1 MCWNAE
7 VSLTTFTVGFASI
20 IFSYFNGYPFT
31 ELLFYSSVT
40 LMQLIEFFI
49 WTYYDNQRLNSLFT
63 ILGALLIGI
72 QPIASLSMLYKT
84 HKKLM
89 IYMMLF
95 YVIMIISNVKKFS
108 LKDYYSYRGDNGHLV
123 WSWTKKDRLNKLSLA
138 VYFICL
144 LLAPLILGYYDLF
157 SFGVITL
164 IISLYTF
171 YKYDTWG
178 SMWCWIVN
186 IWIIY
191 ILVKQVFIE
200 GMLP

>member
-7 VSLTTFTVGFASI
+7 VSLTTFILGLSSI
-20 IFSYFNGYPFT
+20 IVSHYNGYPFT
-31 ELLFYSSVT
+31 QLLFYLTVT

-49 WTYYDNQRLNSLFT
+49 WTYYDNKMLNSLFT
-63 ILGALLIGI
+63 LLGALLIGI
-72 QPIASLSMLYKT
+72 QPLASLSMLYKT
-84 HKKLM
+84 HKSLM

-95 YVIMIISNVKKFS
+95 YVIVIVSNVKKLS
-108 LKDYYSYRGDNGHLV
+108 LKDYYSYRGDNGHLI
-123 WSWTKKDRLNKLSLA
+123 WSWTKKDRLNKLSLV
-138 VYFICL
+138 VYLICL
-144 LLAPLILGYYDLF
+144 LFAPLLLGYYELF

-186 IWIIY
+186 FAIVY
-191 ILVKQVFIE
+191 ILVKQLFIE
-200 GMLP
+200 GL